1 MLVTRQKILRRFWNP
16 VMPVADLAEG
26 PKPFTLLG
34 EDIVLWLGADGA
46 PVAAIDRCCHRS
58 AKLSRGWVS
67 DGNIV
72 CGYHGW
78 AYDATG
84 RCVAVPQNEKL
95 RQQSNFR
102 VATYRAEERY
112 GYVWVCLDAEPLG
125 EIPDIAEAADPGYRL
140 IPQFYEHWK
149 CAGLRLMENSFDNAH
164 VAFTHRNSFG
174 MQAEPDPGE
183 IALEETASGLVMR
196 TELPVANP
204 DIAKRT
210 LGTTEARTVR
220 KITSTWFMPFQ
231 RRLRIEYPNGLV
243 HIIVTC
249 ATPIDDRSS
258 MVVQFALRNDTEE
271 QAPAAEIN
279 AFDRQV
285 TEEDKYILE
294 TTEYDVPLDLAMKT
308 EAHMPS
314 DRPGMMMRNKLLAL
328 LAEHGE
334 PEATN
339 AYPVAAQAAE

>member
-1 MLVTRQKILRRFWNP
+1 MLVTKQKILRRFWYPIIP
-16 VMPVADLAEG
+16 VEQLADG

-34 EDIVLWLGADGA
+34 EDIVLWLDADGEPA
-46 PVAAIDRCCHRS
+46 PAIDRCCHRS
-58 AKLSRGWVS
+58 AKLSRGWV
-67 DGNIV
+67 DGGNIV

-78 AYDATG
+78 AYDTSGA
-84 RCVAVPQNEKL
+84 CVAVPQNEKL
-95 RQQSNFR
+95 QQQKNFR
-102 VATYRAEERY
+102 IETYNCQSRY
-112 GYVWVCLDAEPLG
+112 GYVWVCLDAEPLAG
-125 EIPDIAEAADPGYRL
+125 IPEIAEAEDPAYRV
-140 IPQFYEHWK
+140 IPQFYEVWN

-174 MQAEPDPGE
+174 MQDEPDPGE
-183 IALEETASGLVMR
+183 IDLQETEGGLVMR
-196 TELPVANP
+196 TEIPVQNP
-204 DIAKRT
+204 EIAKKT
-210 LGTTEARTVR
+210 LGTSDGRTVR
-220 KITSTWFMPFQ
+220 NITSTWFMPFA
-231 RRLRIEYPNGLV
+231 RKLHIRYPSGLI
-243 HIIVTC
+243 HAIVTC

-258 MVVQFALRNDTEE
+258 MVVQFAMRNDSEE
-271 QAPAAEIN
+271 DCPAADIN

-294 TTEYDVPLDLAMKT
+294 TTEYDVPLDLGAKL

-339 AYPVAAQAAE
+339 AYPVAQAAE